1 MSIAM
6 ANSTTP
12 LSQSEK
18 IDEIKA
24 LLEDGTKRFRSS
36 KAWMDHLS
44 LQSKLPDYSFNN
56 CILIGIQTG
65 GKARM
70 CMGYSSWKKLGRNV
84 KAGEKGIRI
93 LCPSPKKISVEENKK
108 DSEGNIIYGKDG
120 KPVKEKVTKVIP
132 GYKVGYTFADYQ
144 TEGKP
149 LPEICH
155 KIEGSVE
162 GAEKLLKILQDI
174 SPVPLSFESIDGPMN
189 GYYSPSEKKIVVKE
203 DLPPNHKIH
212 TCLHEITHATLDLN
226 GTDKDATRGMKET
239 EAESVAFVVMKNL
252 LGDQL
257 TTEDLGQYSFG
268 YLNSWATSDDL
279 TEMKQAM
286 KVIQQTSADL
296 IEKVEKELERIEQTE
311 KDLDAYKV
319 ASDYLFVRR
328 TEDGYDFVSFNE
340 IFQKTQEGR
349 LENRTAR
356 IDEAAKG
363 ITEQLGHEF
372 WEMSSL
378 EHPEVI
384 LQKAAIVA
392 DRMAAAESSS
402 YHHRGR

>member
-1 MSIAM
+1 MSRTM
-6 ANSTTP
+6 TNP
-12 LSQSEK
+12 SQSEK
-18 IDEIKA
+18 IDEIKK

-36 KAWMDHLS
+36 ASWKDYLS
-44 LQSKLPDYSFNN
+44 LQSKLPDYSYNN

-93 LCPSPKKISVEENKK
+93 LCPSPKKITVEEEKK
-108 DSEGNIIYGKDG
+108 DSEGNVIYGKDG
-120 KPVKEKVTKVIP
+120 KPVKEKITKVIH
-132 GYKVGYTFADYQ
+132 GYKVGYTFDVSQ
-144 TEGKP
+144 TEGAP

-162 GAEKLLKILQDI
+162 GAKKLLGILKDI
-174 SPVPLSFESIDGPMN
+174 SPVPLSFETIDGPMN

-226 GTDKDATRGMKET
+226 GTDKEATRGMKET

-252 LGDQL
+252 LGDEL
-257 TTEDLGQYSFG
+257 TEEELGQYSWG
-268 YLNSWATSDDL
+268 YLNSWASSDDL
-279 TEMKQAM
+279 TEMKLAM
-286 KVIQQTSADL
+286 KVIQQTSSDL
-296 IEKVEKELERIEQTE
+296 IEKEEKELERIEQSE
-311 KDLDAYKV
+311 KNVAAYKV

-328 TEDGYDFVSFNE
+328 TEDGYDFVSFDE
-340 IFQKTQEGR
+340 IFKKTGEGHF
-349 LENRTAR
+349 ENRTAR

-363 ITEQLGHEF
+363 ISEKLGHEF

-392 DRMAAAESSS
+392 DRMEAAESTSR
-402 YHHRGR
+402 HHGRR